1 MSIRDKLQVLPVV
14 SELTPEEQLRIRSQ
28 MLIALRAEGEAEL
41 EAKVTRAGVS
51 TGELARQMESV
62 PQALR
67 AQGKAELAAELE
79 AKVARAEKEHAARQR
94 MDLLKDAVA
103 RGMLKPDEEQK
114 IIQAAQAMGVSTG
127 ELLRQMESAAQAMAQ
142 PFAQMGEAMR
152 KVAEAMASVDLS
164 KAPITEEAKRLAA
177 QERARK
183 KLDAGQGIE
192 RLTTDE
198 LMSWLPKMAKEIP
211 PLDQLTP
218 LQLACLVQHGLN
230 NCSNKQGQSTYDAA
244 LQYKHAPELIRRL
257 LEQPDET
264 PLQRMRMAW
273 SLFRTGAATLDEIIP
288 LMDRADDEAGRPTV
302 KLAPHGNAD
311 GLKREQWCGTDRTL
325 QAKNRMRP
333 VRIPKALAV
342 LGGELV
348 ADGIPYAVIKFGDRQ
363 HPNTVKLQEL
373 SSADNIPISGGCF
386 WVDVQ
391 V

>member
-1 MSIRDKLQVLPVV
+1 MSIRDKLQGLSPGVPALSPDALLRQEMLQAMRAGLHQPG
-14 SELTPEEQLRIRSQ
+14 ELQRVAAQ
-28 MLIALRAEGEAEL
+28 QL
-41 EAKVTRAGVS
+41 EAKA
-51 TGELARQMESV
+51 
-62 PQALR
+62 
-67 AQGKAELAAELE
+67 AQ
-79 AKVARAEKEHAARQR
+79 AEKEHAVRQR
-94 MDLLKDAVA
+94 LAALKDAVN
-103 RGMLKPDEEQK
+103 RGALKPDEEQK
-114 IIQAAQAMGVSTG
+114 IIQAAKAMGVSTG
-127 ELLRQMESAAQAMAQ
+127 ELLQQMESAAQSMAQ
-142 PFAQMGEAMR
+142 PVAQVGEAMR
-152 KVAEAMASVDLS
+152 KAMEDVLAATKL
-164 KAPITEEAKRLAA
+164 APQPLTLTDEAKRLAA
-177 QERARK
+177 QSRARK

-230 NCSNKQGQSTYDAA
+230 NCSNRQGESTYDSA
-244 LQYKHAPELIRRL
+244 LQYKYAPELIRRL

-273 SLFRTGAATLDEIIP
+273 SLFRTGAATLDEIMP
-288 LMDRADDEAGRPTV
+288 LMDRADDEMGRREPLLP
-302 KLAPHGNAD
+302 LAAHGHAD

-373 SSADNIPISGGCF
+373 SSDDNTPIPQSCF

>member
-1 MSIRDKLQVLPVV
+1 MSIRDKLQGLSPGLPAL
-14 SELTPEEQLRIRSQ
+14 SPDALLRQ
-28 MLIALRAEGEAEL
+28 EMLQAM
-41 EAKVTRAGVS
+41 RAGLHQP
-51 TGELARQMESV
+51 GELQRV
-62 PQALR
+62 
-67 AQGKAELAAELE
+67 
-79 AKVARAEKEHAARQR
+79 AARQR

-127 ELLRQMESAAQAMAQ
+127 ELLRQMESAAQAIAQ
-142 PFAQMGEAMR
+142 PLAQVGEAMR
-152 KVAEAMASVDLS
+152 KVLESTTL
-164 KAPITEEAKRLAA
+164 APQPTDEAKRLAA
-177 QERARK
+177 QGRARQ

-218 LQLACLVQHGLN
+218 LQLACLTQHTLN
-230 NCSNKQGQSTYDAA
+230 NCSNKQGQSTYDSA

-302 KLAPHGNAD
+302 KLVPHVPAMGPAA
-311 GLKREQWCGTDRTL
+311 GLQGPEWLGVTPTQQDAQRR
-325 QAKNRMRP
+325 RP
-333 VRIPKALAV
+333 ARIPRALAAV
-342 LGGELV
+342 GGEFV
-348 ADGIPYAVIKFGDRQ
+348 ADGICYRVIGGAVMRPTNVMVNELFEDE
-363 HPNTVKLQEL
+363 KLEG
-373 SSADNIPISGGCF
+373 AWF
-386 WVDVQ
+386 MVDLVD
-391 V
+391 

>member
-1 MSIRDKLQVLPVV
+1 MSIRDKLQGLPPGVPALSPEALLRQEVL
-14 SELTPEEQLRIRSQ
+14 Q
-28 MLIALRAEGEAEL
+28 ALRAGGKAQLATEL
-41 EAKVTRAGVS
+41 EAKA
-51 TGELARQMESV
+51 
-62 PQALR
+62 
-67 AQGKAELAAELE
+67 AQ
-79 AKVARAEKEHAARQR
+79 AEKEHAVRQH
-94 MDLLKDAVA
+94 LAALKDAVN
-103 RGMLKPDEEQK
+103 RGALKPDEEQK
-114 IIQAAQAMGVSTG
+114 IIQAAKAMGVSTG
-127 ELLRQMESAAQAMAQ
+127 ELLRQMESAAQSMAQ
-142 PFAQMGEAMR
+142 PVAQVGEAMR
-152 KVAEAMASVDLS
+152 KAMEDVLKATTLAPQPTEA
-164 KAPITEEAKRLAA
+164 AKRLDAR
-177 QERARK
+177 ERARK

-218 LQLACLVQHGLN
+218 LQLACVVQHTLN
-230 NCSNKQGQSTYDAA
+230 NCSNKQGSSTYEAA
-244 LQYKHAPELIRRL
+244 LQHKHAPELIRRL

-302 KLAPHGNAD
+302 KLAPHGHAD

-373 SSADNIPISGGCF
+373 SSADNTPVPQGCF